1 MKTTSVLTVPETVG
15 GETVGGFSGTADET
29 LGADGEKV
37 RRIADTGGFS
47 GTADETLGADGEK
60 VRRIAD
66 TVPHPGNVD
75 NRNDIKS
82 ISEQNRN
89 KSFIFCLSQFA
100 ARFQRLHR

>member
-15 GETVGGFSGTADET
+15 GETV
-29 LGADGEKV
+29 
-37 RRIADTGGFS
+37 GGFS